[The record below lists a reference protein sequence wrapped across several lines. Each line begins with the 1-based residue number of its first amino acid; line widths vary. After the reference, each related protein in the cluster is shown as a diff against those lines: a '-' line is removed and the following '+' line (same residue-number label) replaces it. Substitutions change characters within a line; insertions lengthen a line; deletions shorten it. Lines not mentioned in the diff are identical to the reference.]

1 MKPIKLGLV
10 GFGQI
15 AETAHLK
22 VLKTLPTVEL
32 AAIAET
38 DPQRRA
44 VAGGQAPQAALFEDY
59 ETMFDNA
66 SLDAV
71 IICLPTALHAPASL
85 AASKHGL
92 HVYLEKPLTVS
103 MEAARQMRAA
113 WQKSDRV
120 GMLGF
125 NYRYNP
131 LYQAARQHLIQ
142 GRLGSLVA
150 LRTEFSTPGLGS
162 GWRQAR
168 ATGGGA
174 LLEIGSHHIDL
185 IQYLTGKPVVSV
197 FASIRSGQTQADQ
210 VLLQLELADGP
221 VVHASFYTGLGDRD
235 RLEVRGTQ
243 AEMAVDRYLS
253 LDVELVDNT
262 RFLSRAEIWKRRLR
276 SLRHLPY
283 LLRKRS
289 APNQELSYQIALN
302 TFVARISDKTVSIPD
317 FEDGYACMQVV
328 SAAELSAQ
336 QQRAVALAE
345 IN

>member
-1 MKPIKLGLV
+1 MKQIKLGLV

-15 AETAHLK
+15 AETAHLRT
-22 VLKTLPTVEL
+22 LKTLAGVEVVAL
-32 AAIAET
+32 AES
-38 DPQRRA
+38 DPQRRQ
-44 VAGGQAPQAALFEDY
+44 VASGQAPQAALFEDY
-59 ETMFDNA
+59 ESMLHSTA
-66 SLDAV
+66 LDAV

-85 AASKHGL
+85 AAFEHGL
-92 HVYLEKPLTVS
+92 HVYLEKPMAVS
-103 MEAARQMRAA
+103 MEAARQIMTA
-113 WQKSDRV
+113 WQKTDRV

-131 LYQAARQHLIQ
+131 LYQAARQYLAQ

-150 LRTEFSTPGLGS
+150 LRTEFSTPNIGS

-185 IQYLTGKPVVSV
+185 IQYLTGKAVSSV
-197 FASIRSGQTQADQ
+197 FATIRSGRTQDDQ

-221 VVHASFYTGLGDRD
+221 VVQASFYTGLGNRD
-235 RLEVRGTQ
+235 RLEVRGSE
-243 AEMAVDRYLS
+243 AGLAIDRYLS

-262 RFLSRAEIWKRRLR
+262 YFLSRAEIWKRRLR

-289 APNQELSYQIALN
+289 APNQELSYLTALN
-302 TFVARISDKTVSIPD
+302 SFVARISDANVPIPD
-317 FEDGYACMQVV
+317 FKDGYICMQVV
-328 SAAELSAQ
+328 AAAELSAQ
-336 QQRAVALAE
+336 LQRAVLLSE